1 MSKQYPEAAM
11 TSDLEIIRVA
21 ASLIREYGDQ
31 ANIEA
36 AQRANALLEKG
47 DLQAQSEWVRV
58 VEAVEGIQS
67 QIRLKDLG
75 VADVLPPCTPQRLAD
90 ALLCWLTLP
99 VPQPNLRLHGFLRGR
114 ATGRS
119 RGVPLGRP
127 VATKC
132 S

>member
-47 DLQAQSEWVRV
+47 DLQAQSEWGTGR
-58 VEAVEGIQS
+58 
-67 QIRLKDLG
+67 
-75 VADVLPPCTPQRLAD
+75 
-90 ALLCWLTLP
+90 
-99 VPQPNLRLHGFLRGR
+99 RGR
-114 ATGRS
+114 RGNSKPDQAERLGRS
-119 RGVPLGRP
+119 GC
-127 VATKC
+127 VATMHPTAPR
-132 S
+132 

>member
-90 ALLCWLTLP
+90 GLLRP
-99 VPQPNLRLHGFLRGR
+99 VPQPQLHPRRSLSGR

-119 RGVPLGRP
+119 RGVSLGRP
-127 VATKC
+127 VETKC

>member
-47 DLQAQSEWVRV
+47 DLQAQSDWARV
-58 VEAVEGIQS
+58 AAAVEGTQS
-67 QIRLKDLG
+67 QIRLKD
-75 VADVLPPCTPQRLAD
+75 Q
-90 ALLCWLTLP
+90 
-99 VPQPNLRLHGFLRGR
+99 
-114 ATGRS
+114 
-119 RGVPLGRP
+119 GVPGPLHP
-127 VATKC
+127 IATMHLAAPR
-132 S
+132 